1 MEYYFL
7 EKGEEVLAKTGDM
20 IMHLDRYCCWIWL
33 TTVDYEDVRGDDE
46 VWIFWFDVKSKK
58 MVLMESCTDPEYF
71 MEACIKLLDSSHPD
85 NIWNQ
90 YWKGLENCL

>member
-20 IMHLDRYCCWIWL
+20 MMHNDKYCCWIIL
-33 TTVDYEDVRGDDE
+33 IPASENYICEDSVYM
-46 VWIFWFDVKSKK
+46 FWFDIKTKK
-58 MVLMESCTDPEYF
+58 MVLLEYCNDPEYF
-71 MEACIKLLDSSHPD
+71 MESCIKLLDASHPD

-90 YWKGLENCL
+90 YWTGWENCL